1 VSFVPLVRAFLS
13 VLFRENRQRH
23 LAMLWLV
30 CRSPLAAA
38 MLRDRLFGCC
48 PRTAFDKLV
57 LLSAASVVVG
67 VLDLASLAVGR
78 DGSHGWVVFRHCSG
92 SETSVGATKRAAC
105 CGFWRTAALPTSV
118 GRSSTT
124 HERWRGGAAFGCGLF
139 RVGERDLLRFRVPR
153 ALELRRCDWC
163 G

>member
-30 CRSPLAAA
+30 CSSPLAAA

-67 VLDLASLAVGR
+67 VLDLTSLAVGR
-78 DGSHGWVVFRHCSG
+78 DGSHG
-92 SETSVGATKRAAC
+92 
-105 CGFWRTAALPTSV
+105 
-118 GRSSTT
+118 
-124 HERWRGGAAFGCGLF
+124 
-139 RVGERDLLRFRVPR
+139 
-153 ALELRRCDWC
+153 
-163 G
+163 